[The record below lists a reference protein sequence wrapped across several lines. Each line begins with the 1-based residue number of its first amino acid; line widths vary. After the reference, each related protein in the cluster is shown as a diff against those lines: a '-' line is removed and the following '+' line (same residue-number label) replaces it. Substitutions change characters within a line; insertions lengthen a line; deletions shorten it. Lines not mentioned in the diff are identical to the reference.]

1 VATAAPQL
9 ISSPQLGRLSRPWII
24 TLLSA
29 DILGFV
35 LSAFLGARIA
45 QAVAHETLDA
55 SRVALSVIVYVALW
69 LWLFNLL
76 GLYERSFAMTIQDEI
91 YATIAALSL
100 GIAPQLILFTLVP
113 SLSSSRLVLLTSLGL
128 SIATVTTMRAIAHRA
143 REVELLAR
151 ERRVALV
158 GNAARLRAACEELAL
173 VPNTHIL
180 SIPIDDLDL
189 DLATTVAF
197 EELWWFVKLLRWE
210 CDTLIFAD
218 VPDPR
223 HVPSL
228 LAAARKWGLQI
239 AFAMPRIRAYGYQ
252 LRTEMLGHQ
261 ALILPRPVRISTS
274 AARLVKRTADV
285 CGAAFTLPFAP
296 RIALQVFRGELA
308 LVGPRKHDPDVAESA
323 RAFNPRYVEREL
335 VRPGLTGWAQ
345 VHGANSSDERELAYD
360 LFYVENW
367 GLVLDAYVIV
377 KAAAGLVRKAAIASH
392 KYFADQLG

>member
-1 VATAAPQL
+1 M
-9 ISSPQLGRLSRPWII
+9 
-24 TLLSA
+24 LLSA
-29 DILGFV
+29 DLLAFL
-35 LSAFLGARIA
+35 LSAFLGARIV
-45 QAVAHETLDA
+45 QAVSHETLDA
-55 SRVALSVIVYVALW
+55 SRVTMSAIVYVALW
-69 LWLFNLL
+69 LWLFNRL
-76 GLYERSFAMTIQDEI
+76 GLYERSFAMTMQDEI

-173 VPNTHIL
+173 VPNTHVL
-180 SIPIDDLDL
+180 SIPVDDLDL
-189 DLATTVAF
+189 ELATTVAF

-228 LAAARKWGLQI
+228 LAAARKWDLYV
-239 AFAMPRIRAYGYQ
+239 AFAAPRIRAYGYQ

-261 ALILPRPVRISTS
+261 ALIVPRPVRVST
-274 AARLVKRTADV
+274 AAAKLVKRATDL
-285 CGAAFTLPFAP
+285 CGAALMLPFAP
-296 RIALQVFRGELA
+296 RVALQIFRGEAA
-308 LVGPRKHDPDVAESA
+308 LVGPRKHDPNVAETS
-323 RAFNPRYVEREL
+323 RAFNPRYVEREVL
-335 VRPGLTGWAQ
+335 RPGVTGWAQ
-345 VHGANSSDERELAYD
+345 VHGASSGDERELAYD

-367 GLVLDAYVIV
+367 GLILDVYVIV

>member
-1 VATAAPQL
+1 MAVTAAPQL
-9 ISSPQLGRLSRPWII
+9 VSSPELSRLSRPWVA
-24 TLLSA
+24 TLLTA
-29 DILGFV
+29 DVLGFL
-35 LSAFLGARIA
+35 LSAFLGTRIA
-45 QAVAHETLDA
+45 QLVSHESLDA
-55 SRVALSVIVYVALW
+55 SRIALSVIVYVALW
-69 LWLFNLL
+69 LWLFNRL
-76 GLYERSFAMTIQDEI
+76 GLYERSFAMTMQDEV

-128 SIATVTTMRAIAHRA
+128 SIATVTTMRAIAHRV

-173 VPNTHIL
+173 VPNTHVL
-180 SIPIDDLDL
+180 SIPVDDLDL
-189 DLATTVAF
+189 ALATTTSL

-228 LAAARKWGLQI
+228 LAASRKWGLHV
-239 AFAMPRIRAYGYQ
+239 AFAVPRIRAYSYQ

-261 ALILPRPVRISTS
+261 ALIVPAPVRISTS
-274 AARLVKRTADV
+274 AARLVKRATDV
-285 CGAAFTLPFAP
+285 CGAVLMLPFAP
-296 RIALQVFRGELA
+296 RVAVRILRGELS
-308 LVGPRKHDPDVAESA
+308 LVGPRMHEPQVAESS
-323 RAFNPRYVEREL
+323 RAFNPRYVERML
-335 VRPGLTGWAQ
+335 VRPGVTGWAQ
-345 VHGANSSDERELAYD
+345 VHGAHASDERELAYD

-367 GLVLDAYVIV
+367 GLFLDAYVIV
-377 KAAAGLVRKAAIASH
+377 KAAVGLVRKAVIASQR
-392 KYFADQLG
+392 Y